1 MKIWGHT
8 FKTVENIKSVPKN
21 TRDNKILASGGDDP
35 TQMIQA
41 VCRTENRS
49 QCQEQKINPSWRP
62 TSALEMKTLGMTI
75 AWCSHLVILADPE
88 ISQNFSWY
96 NWRQCGMKVS
106 SGCKCVKQTSKNVS
120 FIEYMRWCCYT
131 EDNPIVVS
139 GEQWVWSSTS
149 KHLAPASQCV
159 AVWVSPIRQVST
171 TKLRLILK
179 HPLGKPPKKNATNL
193 GLNLKL

>member
-41 VCRTENRS
+41 LCSAVCRKENQS

-62 TSALEMKTLGMTI
+62 TSALEMKTIWMMI
-75 AWCSHLVILADPE
+75 VWCSHLVILADLE

-96 NWRQCGMKVS
+96 NWRQCGMNVS
-106 SGCKCVKQTSKNVS
+106 SGCIIASNKHPKMSRLLNICVGVVTRRIIQS
-120 FIEYMRWCCYT
+120 WCLGS
-131 EDNPIVVS
+131 S
-139 GEQWVWSSTS
+139 GYDQV
-149 KHLAPASQCV
+149 PASI
-159 AVWVSPIRQVST
+159 SHRQANAS
-171 TKLRLILK
+171 LSECL
-179 HPLGKPPKKNATNL
+179 PLDKPQKNPKNL
-193 GLNLKL
+193 GLGLKL